1 MVSDQSDYVTMESLA
16 VAYPGRADPVLRGVD
31 LTVER
36 GRIRGLLGRNGA
48 GKSTL
53 MHCLLGLLP
62 IGAGT
67 VERAPGVRIGWC
79 AQRLVIDWFL
89 NVQDNVLLGAR
100 LRGLSGREARAAAS
114 DALAAV
120 ELSDKATRGPEELS
134 GGEQQRFMIARTL
147 AYAPDVYVL
156 DEPFVGLDAL
166 AKESLMSRLRERADA
181 GVSVLVSSHELDVL
195 GGDMHDVTLLDGG
208 RIVFDGGQEEFLTH
222 FVPQDTIVLTLRRP
236 AGGELRRALGDVVA
250 RADGATLEMRI
261 GRGEPIGDLLAR
273 VVSSADVLDMTRSS
287 ATLNDAIRTAYARS
301 AAADEENS

>member
-1 MVSDQSDYVTMESLA
+1 M
-16 VAYPGRADPVLRGVD
+16 
-31 LTVER
+31 
-36 GRIRGLLGRNGA
+36 
-48 GKSTL
+48 
-53 MHCLLGLLP
+53 
-62 IGAGT
+62 
-67 VERAPGVRIGWC
+67 
-79 AQRLVIDWFL
+79 
-89 NVQDNVLLGAR
+89 LLGAR
-100 LRGLSGREARAAAS
+100 LRGLSGRGARAAAS

-134 GGEQQRFMIARTL
+134 GGEQQRLMIARTL

-181 GVSVLVSSHELDVL
+181 GASVLVSSHELDVL
-195 GGDMHDVTLLDGG
+195 GEDMHDVTLLDGGG
-208 RIVFDGGQEEFLTH
+208 RIVFDGGQEEFFTH
-222 FVPQDTIVLTLRRP
+222 FVPQETVVLTLRRP
-236 AGGELRRALGDVVA
+236 ADGELRRALGDVVA

>member
-1 MVSDQSDYVTMESLA
+1 
-16 VAYPGRADPVLRGVD
+16 
-31 LTVER
+31 
-36 GRIRGLLGRNGA
+36 
-48 GKSTL
+48 
-53 MHCLLGLLP
+53 
-62 IGAGT
+62 
-67 VERAPGVRIGWC
+67 
-79 AQRLVIDWFL
+79 
-89 NVQDNVLLGAR
+89 
-100 LRGLSGREARAAAS
+100 
-114 DALAAV
+114 
-120 ELSDKATRGPEELS
+120 
-134 GGEQQRFMIARTL
+134 MIARTL

-181 GVSVLVSSHELDVL
+181 GASVLVSLHELDVL

-222 FVPQDTIVLTLRRP
+222 FVPQDTVVLTLRRP
-236 AGGELRRALGDVVA
+236 ADGELRRALGDVVA

-273 VVSSADVLDMTRSS
+273 VVSGTDVLDMTRSS

>member
-1 MVSDQSDYVTMESLA
+1 MSDQSDYVTMESLA

-62 IGAGT
+62 ISAGT

-79 AQRLVIDWFL
+79 AQKLVIDWFL

-134 GGEQQRFMIARTL
+134 GGEQQRLMIARTL

-181 GVSVLVSSHELDVL
+181 GASVLVSSHELDVL

-208 RIVFDGGQEEFLTH
+208 GAHR
-222 FVPQDTIVLTLRRP
+222 LRRRAGGVPHALRAAGHRRAHPAPARGRGAASSAGRRRRTCRRSDAGDAHRPRRTDRGP
-236 AGGELRRALGDVVA
+236 AGPGGVRRRRARHDQKQCDPERRHSHGL
-250 RADGATLEMRI
+250 
-261 GRGEPIGDLLAR
+261 
-273 VVSSADVLDMTRSS
+273 RS
-287 ATLNDAIRTAYARS
+287 IRCRR
-301 AAADEENS
+301 

>member
-1 MVSDQSDYVTMESLA
+1 MSDQSDYVTVESLA

-62 IGAGT
+62 ISAGT

-79 AQRLVIDWFL
+79 AQKLVIDWFL

-134 GGEQQRFMIARTL
+134 GGEQQRLMIARTL

-181 GVSVLVSSHELDVL
+181 GASVLVSSHELDVL

-208 RIVFDGGQEEFLTH
+208 GASSST
-222 FVPQDTIVLTLRRP
+222 
-236 AGGELRRALGDVVA
+236 AGR
-250 RADGATLEMRI
+250 
-261 GRGEPIGDLLAR
+261 
-273 VVSSADVLDMTRSS
+273 RSS
-287 ATLNDAIRTAYARS
+287 SRTSCRRTPSCSPCAGPRTGSCVERWATSSHVPTERRWRCASAEANRS
-301 AAADEENS
+301 GTCWPGWCPAPTCST

>member
-1 MVSDQSDYVTMESLA
+1 MVPDHSDYVTVESLA
-16 VAYPGRADPVLRGVD
+16 VTYPGRAEPVLRGVD

-36 GRIRGLLGRNGA
+36 GRIRGLFGRNGA

-67 VERAPGVRIGWC
+67 VERAPGVRIGLC
-79 AQRLVIDWFL
+79 AQKLVIDWFL

-100 LRGLSGREARAAAS
+100 LRGLSGRGARAAAS

-134 GGEQQRFMIARTL
+134 GGEQQHLMIARTL

-181 GVSVLVSSHELDVL
+181 GASVLVSSHELDVL
-195 GGDMHDVTLLDGG
+195 GEDMHDVTLLDGG
-208 RIVFDGGQEEFLTH
+208 AHR
-222 FVPQDTIVLTLRRP
+222 LRRRAGGVLHALRAAGDRRAHPAPARGRGAASSAGRRRRTCRRSDVGDAHRPGRTDRGP
-236 AGGELRRALGDVVA
+236 AGQGGVQRRRARHDQKQCDPERCHSYSLC
-250 RADGATLEMRI
+250 
-261 GRGEPIGDLLAR
+261 
-273 VVSSADVLDMTRSS
+273 S
-287 ATLNDAIRTAYARS
+287 IRCRR
-301 AAADEENS
+301 

>member
-1 MVSDQSDYVTMESLA
+1 MSDQSDYVTVESLA

-62 IGAGT
+62 ISAGT

-79 AQRLVIDWFL
+79 AQKLVIDWFL
-89 NVQDNVLLGAR
+89 NIQDNVLLGAR

-134 GGEQQRFMIARTL
+134 GGEQQRLMIARTL

-181 GVSVLVSSHELDVL
+181 GASVLVSSHELDVL

-208 RIVFDGGQEEFLTH
+208 RIVFDGEQEEFLTH
-222 FVPQDTIVLTLRRP
+222 FVPQDTVVLTLRRP
-236 AGGELRRALGDVVA
+236 ADGELRRALGDVVA

-273 VVSSADVLDMTRSS
+273 VSSSADVLDMTRSS

>member
-1 MVSDQSDYVTMESLA
+1 MSDQSDYVTVESLA

-62 IGAGT
+62 ISAGT

-79 AQRLVIDWFL
+79 AQKLVIDWFL
-89 NVQDNVLLGAR
+89 NIQDNVLLGAR

-134 GGEQQRFMIARTL
+134 GGEQQRLMIARTL

-208 RIVFDGGQEEFLTH
+208 AHR
-222 FVPQDTIVLTLRRP
+222 LRRRAGGVPHALRAAGHRRAHPAPARGRGAASSAGRRRRTCRRSDVGDAHRPRRTDRGP
-236 AGGELRRALGDVVA
+236 AGPGVVQRRRARHDQKQCDPERRHSHGLC
-250 RADGATLEMRI
+250 
-261 GRGEPIGDLLAR
+261 
-273 VVSSADVLDMTRSS
+273 S
-287 ATLNDAIRTAYARS
+287 IRCCR
-301 AAADEENS
+301 

>member
-1 MVSDQSDYVTMESLA
+1 M
-16 VAYPGRADPVLRGVD
+16 
-31 LTVER
+31 
-36 GRIRGLLGRNGA
+36 
-48 GKSTL
+48 
-53 MHCLLGLLP
+53 
-62 IGAGT
+62 
-67 VERAPGVRIGWC
+67 
-79 AQRLVIDWFL
+79 
-89 NVQDNVLLGAR
+89 LLGAR
-100 LRGLSGREARAAAS
+100 LRGLSGRGARAAAS

-134 GGEQQRFMIARTL
+134 GGEQQHLMIARTL

-166 AKESLMSRLRERADA
+166 AKESLMSRLRERTDA
-181 GVSVLVSSHELDVL
+181 GASVLVSSHELDVL
-195 GGDMHDVTLLDGG
+195 GEDMHDVTLLDGG
-208 RIVFDGGQEEFLTH
+208 RIVFDGGQEEFFTH
-222 FVPQDTIVLTLRRP
+222 FVPQETVVLTLRRP
-236 AGGELRRALGDVVA
+236 ADGELRRALGDVVA

>member
-1 MVSDQSDYVTMESLA
+1 MSDHSGYVTVESLA

-62 IGAGT
+62 ISAGT

-79 AQRLVIDWFL
+79 AQKLVIDWFL

-134 GGEQQRFMIARTL
+134 GGEQQRLMIARTL

-181 GVSVLVSSHELDVL
+181 GASVLVSSHELDVL

-208 RIVFDGGQEEFLTH
+208 GAHR
-222 FVPQDTIVLTLRRP
+222 LRRRAGGVPHALRAAGHRRAHPAPARGRGAASSAGRRRRTCRRSDAGDAHRPRRTDRGP
-236 AGGELRRALGDVVA
+236 AGPGVVQRRRARHDQKQCDPERRHSHGLC
-250 RADGATLEMRI
+250 
-261 GRGEPIGDLLAR
+261 
-273 VVSSADVLDMTRSS
+273 S
-287 ATLNDAIRTAYARS
+287 IRCCR
-301 AAADEENS
+301 

>member
-1 MVSDQSDYVTMESLA
+1 M
-16 VAYPGRADPVLRGVD
+16 
-31 LTVER
+31 
-36 GRIRGLLGRNGA
+36 
-48 GKSTL
+48 
-53 MHCLLGLLP
+53 
-62 IGAGT
+62 
-67 VERAPGVRIGWC
+67 
-79 AQRLVIDWFL
+79 
-89 NVQDNVLLGAR
+89 LLGAR
-100 LRGLSGREARAAAS
+100 LRGLSGRGARAAAS
-114 DALAAV
+114 DALVAV

-134 GGEQQRFMIARTL
+134 GGEQQHLMIARTL

-181 GVSVLVSSHELDVL
+181 GASVLVSSHELDVL
-195 GGDMHDVTLLDGG
+195 GEDMHDVTLLDGG
-208 RIVFDGGQEEFLTH
+208 RIVFDGGQEEFFTH
-222 FVPQDTIVLTLRRP
+222 FVPQETVVLTLRRP
-236 AGGELRRALGDVVA
+236 ADGELRRALGDVVA

>member
-1 MVSDQSDYVTMESLA
+1 M
-16 VAYPGRADPVLRGVD
+16 
-31 LTVER
+31 
-36 GRIRGLLGRNGA
+36 
-48 GKSTL
+48 
-53 MHCLLGLLP
+53 
-62 IGAGT
+62 
-67 VERAPGVRIGWC
+67 
-79 AQRLVIDWFL
+79 
-89 NVQDNVLLGAR
+89 LLGAR

-134 GGEQQRFMIARTL
+134 GGEQQRLMIARTL

-181 GVSVLVSSHELDVL
+181 GASVLVSSHELDVL

-236 AGGELRRALGDVVA
+236 AGGELRRALGDVVV

-273 VVSSADVLDMTRSS
+273 VVSGADVLDMTRSS
-287 ATLNDAIRTAYARS
+287 ATLNGAIRTAYARS